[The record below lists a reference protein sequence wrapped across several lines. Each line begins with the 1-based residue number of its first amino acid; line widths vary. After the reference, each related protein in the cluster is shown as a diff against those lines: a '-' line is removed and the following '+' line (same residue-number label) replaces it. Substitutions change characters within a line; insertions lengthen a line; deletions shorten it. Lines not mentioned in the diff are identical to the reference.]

1 MNPPPHSV
9 WLGEGSGRGE
19 SQKISI
25 RKNTDKQET
34 TGQIADGEEKEEQA
48 NEFEDE
54 GEQDQVPVSFD
65 PVPEIQ
71 VDRNGVPR
79 ICSKDCWHKKTNGGK
94 VKERRCKEDR
104 DKRCEEEKN
113 SLAAAATI
121 AQDNNQHLNATL
133 KWAYQ
138 HFFRLAKTQ
147 LVKYIQQKYNI
158 MLLQLKYVD
167 S

>member
-1 MNPPPHSV
+1 MRMKVQVNHESDFNLEQVSADGTSHVMNPPPHSV

-65 PVPEIQ
+65 NFFLHRIRTEMACHESATGIQCTEIQ
-71 VDRNGVPR
+71 VDRDGVPR
-79 ICSKDCWHKKTNGGK
+79 ICRKDC
-94 VKERRCKEDR
+94 RR
-104 DKRCEEEKN
+104 KR
-113 SLAAAATI
+113 S
-121 AQDNNQHLNATL
+121 
-133 KWAYQ
+133 
-138 HFFRLAKTQ
+138 
-147 LVKYIQQKYNI
+147 
-158 MLLQLKYVD
+158 
-167 S
+167 